1 MFNDLSHIIFI
12 NIIIVMIIVIVMY
25 LVQMYCLF
33 KKIIINKDCNLM
45 KKKIF
50 PLITP
55 THSVTSSPAC

>member
-1 MFNDLSHIIFI
+1 
-12 NIIIVMIIVIVMY
+12 MIIVIVMY